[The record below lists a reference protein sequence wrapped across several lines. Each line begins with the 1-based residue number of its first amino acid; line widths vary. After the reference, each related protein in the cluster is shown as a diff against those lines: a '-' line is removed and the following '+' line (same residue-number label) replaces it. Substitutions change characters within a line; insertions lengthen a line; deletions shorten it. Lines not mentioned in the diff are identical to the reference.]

1 MIRQKLSGYHYENIE
16 IDSMGLNGEDRPG
29 YVKYN
34 VHVSKDRAIAI
45 EDVEKALQ
53 RLLFFYMQDI

>member
-1 MIRQKLSGYHYENIE
+1 
-16 IDSMGLNGEDRPG
+16 MGLNGEDRPG